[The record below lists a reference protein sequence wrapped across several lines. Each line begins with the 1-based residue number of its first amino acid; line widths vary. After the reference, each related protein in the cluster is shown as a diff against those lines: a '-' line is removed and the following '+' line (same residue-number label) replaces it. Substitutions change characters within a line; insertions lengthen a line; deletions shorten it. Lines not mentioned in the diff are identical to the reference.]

1 MQEATKCGSL
11 AEKVTENGTIHKVES
26 VFASKSHKL
35 DELTSKNLSI
45 KPSSFLISTSEVM
58 RDAVSES
65 KCSGC
70 GKSGQFA
77 FKKETEPQTG
87 ILKLEFICSEC
98 KKLFSVSSN
107 SETILARTKPKCYL
121 TNYVLLAFITCGLY
135 YKDYDHLMGTLGISH
150 FSKKQWIRVIEWIAP
165 EVQKIAD
172 WSVQQLRKAIK
183 ARGDQDKLEVMFDG
197 FYLTRGHY
205 SNNSCATM
213 HDAKTGNIIS
223 YAHRT
228 KRGQD
233 VNREGTSDGA
243 RYEGMTIK
251 KAIIDKDA
259 FCHEIILTRS
269 PEIEIVFCGNHTA
282 KTFHT
287 DLERVKKTPCQVS
300 VQLCIFCP

>member
-1 MQEATKCGSL
+1 MWQPCQ
-11 AEKVTENGTIHKVES
+11 KVTENGTIHKVES

-98 KKLFSVSSN
+98 EKLFSVSSN
-107 SETILARTKPKCYL
+107 SETILARTKPKCYM

-150 FSKKQWIRVIEWIAP
+150 FSKKQWIRVIEWIFPGSTKNSRLECPAV
-165 EVQKIAD
+165 EESDKSARRSRQ
-172 WSVQQLRKAIK
+172 
-183 ARGDQDKLEVMFDG
+183 ARGDVRRLLLDQRPLLQQF
-197 FYLTRGHY
+197 
-205 SNNSCATM
+205 
-213 HDAKTGNIIS
+213 
-223 YAHRT
+223 
-228 KRGQD
+228 
-233 VNREGTSDGA
+233 
-243 RYEGMTIK
+243 
-251 KAIIDKDA
+251 
-259 FCHEIILTRS
+259 FCH
-269 PEIEIVFCGNHTA
+269 HA
-282 KTFHT
+282 
-287 DLERVKKTPCQVS
+287 
-300 VQLCIFCP
+300 